1 MTSGIDVLCDYSGEN
16 FPEENSVDQTCL
28 TFVTPKTGA
37 HQAPRSIEFSRQE
50 YWSGL
55 PFHSPGNLPH
65 PGTESGSPEFQ
76 IDSLPTEPPRKPIQ
90 FFFLAEIIFIM
101 EDLHLMPALKHFI

>member
-37 HQAPRSIEFSRQE
+37 HQ
-50 YWSGL
+50 L
-55 PFHSPGNLPH
+55 LSP
-65 PGTESGSPEFQ
+65 
-76 IDSLPTEPPRKPIQ
+76 
-90 FFFLAEIIFIM
+90 
-101 EDLHLMPALKHFI
+101 